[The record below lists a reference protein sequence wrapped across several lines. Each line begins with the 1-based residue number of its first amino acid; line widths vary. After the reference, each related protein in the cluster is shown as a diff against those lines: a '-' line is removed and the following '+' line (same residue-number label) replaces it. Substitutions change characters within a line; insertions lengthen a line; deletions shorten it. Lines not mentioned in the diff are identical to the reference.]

1 MNQEIRKYLI
11 DQCIS
16 GKPIYYEDVA
26 KKLQLNLAL
35 DKDRSVLSRT
45 LGEISAFE
53 YEKGRPLISSIAI
66 YKTANDHGNGFYNLC
81 EELGL
86 GKATKLKR
94 DYFGFTALENSKRFW
109 NNEFNYQ
116 QFYEL
121 EIPIYN
127 SQDNPFIDNDEIE
140 FFRKW
145 ANKVYDKSNNDHYS
159 AKEYLLETVWSKTK
173 FWSEEIINRL
183 NNYEVSNKRMWS
195 KRDWKDGKRVSTFK
209 PYTWARIFK
218 KGHKSKDIFFTVGID
233 PLQHALF
240 YKLDYYHEGNSK
252 LSAEQKELCKKYIP
266 EGLKWNAI
274 NETEL
279 NKWNWETLITK
290 MVEFISSNSH
300 HYDQVIKMVWGSED
314 LNSVFTNSLTLRDF
328 PNGGFSE
335 LPKLNP
341 SFRGSVIDFDKK
353 RKDDKELGD
362 FGEELVIDYEKNKLK
377 EKGLND
383 FTDKVKIVKDGEGY
397 DILSFDENGN
407 KICIEVKTTKG
418 NEKTPFYLSQ
428 NEKLFFEKNSNK
440 YMIYRL
446 YNYDLDKN
454 HADFFIIKDFD
465 KELLFQPTEFKVY
478 LKNNKT

>member
-11 DQCIS
+11 DQCVF
-16 GKPIYYEDVA
+16 GQPIYYEDVA
-26 KKLQLNLAL
+26 KKLNLNLAL
-35 DKDRSVLSRT
+35 DKDRSVLSKT
-45 LGEISAFE
+45 LGEISAYE

-81 EELGL
+81 EELGI

-94 DYFGFTALENSKRFW
+94 DYFGFTALENSKKFW
-109 NNEFNYQ
+109 NDEFNYQ

-121 EIPIYN
+121 KTPVYN
-127 SQDNPFIDNDEIE
+127 SQDNPFINIDEIE

-145 ANKVYDKSNNDHYS
+145 ADEVYNKSNNDHYS
-159 AKEYLLETVWSKTK
+159 AKEYLLGTVWSKTK
-173 FWSEEIINRL
+173 FWSEEIVNRL
-183 NNYEVSNKRMWS
+183 DNYETSNKRMWS
-195 KRDWKDGKRVSTFK
+195 KRDWEDGKRVSTFK

-218 KGHKSKDIFFTVGID
+218 KEHKSKDIFFTVGID
-233 PLQHALF
+233 PLQHALV
-240 YKLDYYHEGNSK
+240 YKLDYYHEGDSK
-252 LSAEQKELCKKYIP
+252 LSEEQKELCKKYIP
-266 EGLKWNAI
+266 ESLKRNKI

-279 NKWNWETLITK
+279 NDWNWETLIK
-290 MVEFISSNSH
+290 EMVEFISSNSH
-300 HYDQVIKMVWGSED
+300 HYDQVVKMVWGSED
-314 LNSVFTNSLTLRDF
+314 LNSVFTNNLTLRDF

-341 SFRGSVIDFDKK
+341 SFKGADIDFDKK

-362 FGEELVIDYEKNKLK
+362 FGEELVLDYEKNRLK

-383 FTDKVKIVKDGEGY
+383 FIDKVKIVKDGEGY

-407 KICIEVKTTKG
+407 EICIEVKTTKG

-428 NEKLFFEKNSNK
+428 NEKLFFEKNFNK

-446 YNYDLDKN
+446 YNYDLDN
-454 HADFFIIKDFD
+454 NYADFFIIKDFD

-478 LKNNKT
+478 LRKQ